1 MTATTPQKSIWYK
14 NPILM
19 IFVIGLPVTVLI
31 VCIFFIVFAVKI
43 QDSTVRDDW
52 YMDGKA
58 LYQDASKDKL
68 AYDLNISGIMRF
80 DGDQVV
86 FELTYPDEILKSQ
99 TLDFYPKTLNA
110 NISHATDK
118 KKDRDFVLTHIDAN
132 RYQGEVALDPTP
144 AKYYLQVNNGDGNN
158 AWRLIQPY
166 KLPAN
171 NVPFFALKAFDEP
184 SQ

>member
-1 MTATTPQKSIWYK
+1 MTATTPQKRIWYK

-110 NISHATDK
+110 KISHATNK
-118 KKDRDFVLTHIDAN
+118 AQDRDFVLTHSQDN
-132 RYQGEVALDPTP
+132 RYTGQVALDTNIA
-144 AKYYLQVNNGDGNN
+144 AKYYLQVDNGNGEN
-158 AWRLIQPY
+158 AWRLIRAQ
-166 KLPAN
+166 KLPAS
-171 NVPFFALKAFDEP
+171 NVPFFALSAF
-184 SQ
+184 STTK